1 MFEYVQE
8 DHDALKEKGVVA
20 SALGAGGNDDSSD
33 EEEDGEEI
41 KRLQE
46 KLKKAGMG
54 NKVADASESQLVTD
68 DSEGKKDK

>member
-20 SALGAGGNDDSSD
+20 SALGAGGNDESSD

-46 KLKKAGMG
+46 KL
-54 NKVADASESQLVTD
+54 
-68 DSEGKKDK
+68 